1 MGKDNQKHGC
11 SVDGRG
17 LESGNGERDLGGDN
31 RKNYA
36 ETYRE
41 VVTMPGGVHRKRHSA
56 LLRTPGC
63 SQATNITFALVVQS
77 FRSVEQYDTLQ
88 WEYCFSLLKMTKFVS
103 SKTYVGNQSHC
114 LISVIFYYEILLI
127 YQSIY

>member
-1 MGKDNQKHGC
+1 MGEDNQKHGC

-36 ETYRE
+36 QTYRE
-41 VVTMPGGVHRKRHSA
+41 VVTMPGGVHIKRHSA
-56 LLRTPGC
+56 LLRTPVC
-63 SQATNITFALVVQS
+63 SQATNIKFALVVES
-77 FRSVEQYDTLQ
+77 FRSVGQYNTLW
-88 WEYCFSLLKMTKFVS
+88 WEHYFSLLKMTKFFL